1 MALFAALGTGL
12 KVGGKVVGSIINR
25 AKEKRAQKKAAKAAQ
40 KAAAAE
46 QYVGGALL
54 QKIQNVTS
62 GSSGSAEVG
71 ASVVEVKSGAARQIR
86 KVMKFPPFVWVVA
99 ALVLLFFVFKKRK

>member
-12 KVGGKVVGSIINR
+12 KIGGKVVGSIVNR
-25 AKEKRAQKKAAKAAQ
+25 AKEKRAQKRAAKAAQ

-54 QKIQNVTS
+54 QKIKTVTDGGGGS
-62 GSSGSAEVG
+62 GEG
-71 ASVVEVKSGAARQIR
+71 ASVVEVKSGAVRQIK
-86 KVMKFPPFVWVVA
+86 KVMKLPPFVWVAA
-99 ALVLLFFVFKKRK
+99 ALILLFFVFKKRK